1 MVLSLSSV
9 SPHNTHWTMPSAT
22 EISNTQQ
29 GLEVISSGFG
39 LADSCIADQTLGF
52 LVLET
57 PGR

>member
-1 MVLSLSSV
+1 MVLSPSYV
-9 SPHNTHWTMPSAT
+9 SPYNTHWTVPIAT
-22 EISNTQQ
+22 EVSNTQQ

-39 LADSCIADQTLGF
+39 LADYIADQTLGF